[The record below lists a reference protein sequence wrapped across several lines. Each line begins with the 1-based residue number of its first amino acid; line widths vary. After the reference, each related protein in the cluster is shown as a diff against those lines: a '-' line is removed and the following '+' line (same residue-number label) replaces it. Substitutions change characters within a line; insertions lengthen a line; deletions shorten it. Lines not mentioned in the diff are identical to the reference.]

1 MKPTAF
7 HNCLAWHMRCA
18 EPERILSPPR
28 PFPWGKLLLAAGV
41 PAVSLILFATDVGRA
56 AVAWWMS

>member
-1 MKPTAF
+1 MKPTAY

-28 PFPWGKLLLAAGV
+28 AFPWGKLLLVAGV
-41 PAVSLILFATDVGRA
+41 PGMVLLLLNLDVARFIQ
-56 AVAWWMS
+56 WWMS